1 MVEPTRHGS
10 GWRWM
15 ANATI
20 PSFILQLLISTMGAM
35 LTGVAV
41 VVFLAL
47 IVRIASGGYSV
58 DAVQRRI
65 FVLLDEPYFIAPIL
79 AGFFLGRLG
88 GRFFRSASTVLLWI
102 VPAAVLLL
110 GMASGH
116 EMNVWDNY
124 FGSRCGGSEC
134 ASEWLF
140 TAPFYTSVAYTAGW
154 ISKNLHLRKLA
165 S

>member
-1 MVEPTRHGS
+1 MVEPTRHGP

-15 ANATI
+15 ADATI
-20 PSFILQLLISTMGAM
+20 PSFILQLLISTLGAM

-58 DAVQRRI
+58 DAVQRHI
-65 FVLLDEPYFIAPIL
+65 FVLADEPYFIAPIL

-88 GRFFRSASTVLLWI
+88 GRFFRSAATVLLWI
-102 VPAAVLLL
+102 VPAAVLLVS
-110 GMASGH
+110 MASEPG
-116 EMNVWDNY
+116 MDVWHNY
-124 FGSRCGGSEC
+124 FGSRCGASEC
-134 ASEWLF
+134 AGELFF

-154 ISKNLHLRKLA
+154 VSKNLHLKNRA